1 MMNTPTC
8 NLADFDLFKDLD
20 DEFIQSLTSKLE
32 WISISSGERLFHEG
46 DEDNSIYLVIS
57 GRLCAVRERKD
68 HDKVLIAEIAA
79 GEIIGEM
86 SALSGEPRTVSVMAQ
101 RDSQLARLPSEEV
114 NRTLLEN
121 PHFLMKLS
129 RIMFSRLRYRTTR
142 TGPKGAVGSVA
153 LVRLDA
159 SVNMESV
166 VQKFRHSL
174 LKRGPATLFT
184 DQSLKSNSSTEQ
196 VSNDHLLS
204 SWINKQE
211 ERHGCLLFSIIDLHD
226 ELTPSILRQVDRILV
241 VVGHSFSPGQV
252 PGEQEIWDAVSQV
265 PFQNLDLVVL
275 HPDRQRLPRDTR
287 EHLSGRPVQ
296 NHYHVV
302 EDDAEDYDR
311 IVRCITGEAVG
322 LVLGGGGARGF
333 AHVGVVR
340 ALRDHG
346 IPIDHVRGTS
356 IGAYVAALVAM
367 DWSYEQMVDITK
379 KMFVDSSPTNDYTLP
394 FISLIAG
401 RKTNKRLLSV
411 FNDSCIEDLW
421 IPTGFVST
429 SLTSTHNV
437 LFQSGPIWKAIRASV
452 SIPGVFPPV
461 IHKGELLVDG
471 AVSSNLPVYEAR
483 RRFNGRIVT
492 VDVSSHSRLEIELGD
507 TCQLGM
513 GDFVTDRMTRTRG
526 NFRLPSIIKI
536 LMASA
541 VYSKDQSVLDAI
553 AQSDLFIQPPL
564 DRYDMFAW
572 RSMNEIVEAG
582 YQEAADLLEKGAIGF

>member
-1 MMNTPTC
+1 MMNPPTC

-20 DEFIQSLTSKLE
+20 EAFIQSLTSKLE
-32 WISISSGERLFHEG
+32 WICISSGERLFHEG

-68 HDKVLIAEIAA
+68 HDKVLVAEIAA

-129 RIMFSRLRYRTTR
+129 RIMFSRLRYPTTR

-166 VQKFRHSL
+166 LQKFRHSL

-184 DQSLKSNSSTEQ
+184 DQSLQSDRSSDQ
-196 VSNDHLLS
+196 ASNDLLLS
-204 SWINKQE
+204 GWINKQE
-211 ERHGCLLFSIIDLHD
+211 ERHGCLLFSITDLHD

-265 PFQNLDLVVL
+265 PFQNIDLVVL

-287 EHLSGRPVQ
+287 EHLSGRPIQ

-302 EDDAEDYDR
+302 EGDVEDYDR
-311 IVRCITGEAVG
+311 VVRCITGEAVG

-340 ALRDHG
+340 ALREHG
-346 IPIDHVRGTS
+346 IPIDHVTGTS

-367 DWSYEQMVDITK
+367 DWSYEQMVDITQ

-437 LFQSGPIWKAIRASV
+437 LFESGPIWKAIRASV

-492 VDVSSHSRLEIELGD
+492 VDVSSHSKLEIELGD